1 MVKLTDSAV
10 RKLQDMIG
18 NSSEG
23 EDVLR
28 IFIKPG
34 GCSGFSYGLALDTP
48 QEQDEVFDIQGISV
62 IVDSNSLD
70 LVKGSEV
77 DYVQDFTGEGFRIW
91 NPNAIST
98 CGCGS
103 SFHTRDQAGH
113 PGSCL

>member
-1 MVKLTDSAV
+1 MVKLTNNAVHKIQELLESA
-10 RKLQDMIG
+10 
-18 NSSEG
+18 SES
-23 EDVLR
+23 ENALR

-34 GCSGFSYGLALDTP
+34 GCSGFSYGLALDALKS
-48 QEQDEVFDIQGISV
+48 QDHVFKIQGISV
-62 IVDSNSLD
+62 VVDSASLD

-77 DYVQDFTGEGFRIW
+77 DYVQNFTGEGFQIW

-103 SFHTRDQAGH
+103 SFHTNDQVGQ